1 MVMPFWSMAS
11 WAQGRTFVRAIPAIN
26 AEGNTGHWWG
36 PSPWGDSVDRSSASR
51 FERTA
56 NHSRCPSI
64 ARAGF
69 DFHLSQEWIGMAYS
83 SLICPHGHIYDA
95 RGPGRRTAAN
105 GSNTGNARSHATCYV
120 GGEGDP
126 LTASAKRAFHQEQ
139 QRLGKLRWSHMD
151 WVSTSCGGP
160 EVTAYVRAGAP
171 GPTGS
176 PSPQQDSEEEELM
189 SVKDTIVAAIEGAVN
204 RMVTRV
210 AWGALDLQLQLG
222 RPGVIV
228 KIPDSNTQWLFWF
241 GADGKPVRV
250 GLTSMEKRDLLRKTL
265 LASNRIIDLTD
276 QALIDEF
283 LSIEEVRW

>member
-1 MVMPFWSMAS
+1 
-11 WAQGRTFVRAIPAIN
+11 
-26 AEGNTGHWWG
+26 
-36 PSPWGDSVDRSSASR
+36 
-51 FERTA
+51 
-56 NHSRCPSI
+56 
-64 ARAGF
+64 
-69 DFHLSQEWIGMAYS
+69 
-83 SLICPHGHIYDA
+83 
-95 RGPGRRTAAN
+95 
-105 GSNTGNARSHATCYV
+105 
-120 GGEGDP
+120 
-126 LTASAKRAFHQEQ
+126 
-139 QRLGKLRWSHMD
+139 
-151 WVSTSCGGP
+151 
-160 EVTAYVRAGAP
+160 
-171 GPTGS
+171 
-176 PSPQQDSEEEELM
+176 M

-265 LASNRIIDLTD
+265 LASNRIIELTD